1 MKSYRLF
8 FTIAFIV
15 IIASLIFSRTDWIQK
30 ESMGNRGGALNDE
43 NRICQTEYLKK
54 ILAVLMSPSVDPVN
68 GYLSNKD
75 VLNRIGAVGNSC
87 EWNNNT
93 EIEKKYAKFKE
104 TLADTNNPPN
114 QLNKLLIAVS

>member
-15 IIASLIFSRTDWIQK
+15 IIASLIFSRTDRIQK
-30 ESMGNRGGALNDE
+30 ESMGGRGGALNDE
-43 NRICQTEYLKK
+43 NRICQTEYLQK
-54 ILAVLMSPSVDPVN
+54 IRAVLMSPSVEPEN

-87 EWNNNT
+87 EWNNHT
-93 EIEKKYAKFKE
+93 EIEKKYAKYKE
-104 TLADTNNPPN
+104 TLANTNNPN
-114 QLNKLLIAVS
+114 QLNQLLIAIS